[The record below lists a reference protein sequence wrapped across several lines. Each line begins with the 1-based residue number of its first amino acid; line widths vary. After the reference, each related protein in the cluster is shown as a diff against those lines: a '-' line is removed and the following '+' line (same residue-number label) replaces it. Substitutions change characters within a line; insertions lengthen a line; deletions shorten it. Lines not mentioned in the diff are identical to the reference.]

1 MKYVAI
7 AALTLVLGLVLGGL
21 PPRAELRSTQQE
33 LEEAQAA
40 DGSGQVG
47 GDLALRLGQGAAAPA
62 PRSPQE
68 EALDRPA
75 EIAAEHPEA
84 VELAEEIDA
93 EMEAAGDEVAT
104 GLEELAASGEELE
117 IARTALDL
125 RRAQSRAALVE
136 DADPSDEQLE
146 AIDQAWA
153 DMNEVLV
160 DLSDELVGML
170 ADGHEPTRRDGME
183 FAADALDAMLVAEQS
198 IEGLLDAEQLGE
210 LEEDALNPF
219 NYIDPGIIDAL
230 EGLDGGAI

>member
-1 MKYVAI
+1 MKHVAI
-7 AALTLVLGLVLGGL
+7 AAITLVLGLVLGGL
-21 PPRAELRSTQQE
+21 PPRAELRRTQQE

-40 DGSGQVG
+40 DCSGQVG
-47 GDLALRLGQGAAAPA
+47 RDLALLLGQGAAAP
-62 PRSPQE
+62 RTPQE
-68 EALDRPA
+68 EAIDRPA

-84 VELAEEIDA
+84 VEVAEQIDA
-93 EMEAAGDEVAT
+93 EMEAAEAEVAT

-117 IARTALDL
+117 LARTALDL

-146 AIDQAWA
+146 AIDQAWT

-170 ADGHEPTRRDGME
+170 AEGQEPTRRDAMG

-198 IEGLLDAEQLGE
+198 IEGLLDADQLGD